1 MLQYV
6 LRRLATSVVVVLG
19 VSVITFIMLQGM
31 SGSPGRAILG
41 VQASVE
47 AVAAFDREHGYDK
60 SLFVQYF
67 TYLGQLLHGDL
78 GYSYKLNQSVNALLA
93 ENAGR
98 TAMLAGVAL
107 VLAIGIAV
115 PLGVFQ
121 AVKRNSVGDNV
132 LTTLT
137 FIAYSMPVFLLAM
150 LLIQVF
156 ALGLGILPAQA
167 AQSSSTW
174 VIFTEPRAMLLPVL
188 TLSGI
193 TVALYSRYQR
203 SAALDQLAQDYIRV
217 ARAKGLSM
225 RLVLTRHLLRNAC
238 LPLVTL
244 IGMTIPLLLAG
255 NLVVESVF
263 NYPGLGLLFFNAL
276 NNQDYPVLLGYTLV
290 AATLTVLGN
299 LLADLVVAVSDPRTQ
314 RA

>member
-1 MLQYV
+1 MTQYV
-6 LRRLATSVVVVLG
+6 LRRLVTSVIVVLG
-19 VSVITFIMLQGM
+19 VSVITFMLLHGM

-41 VQASVE
+41 VQASAE
-47 AVAAFDREHGYDK
+47 AVAAFDREHGYDR
-60 SLFVQYF
+60 SLVAQYF
-67 TYLGQLLHGDL
+67 SYLGQLLQGDL
-78 GYSYKLNQSVNALLA
+78 GYSYKLNQSVNALIG

-107 VLAIGIAV
+107 VLAICVAV
-115 PLGVFQ
+115 PLGVYQ
-121 AVKRNSVGDNV
+121 AVRRNSIGDNV

-137 FIAYSMPVFLLAM
+137 FVAYSMPVFLLAM

-167 AQSSSTW
+167 SQSSSTF

-188 TLSGI
+188 TLTGI

-225 RLVLTRHLLRNAC
+225 RMVLTRHLLRNAC

-263 NYPGLGLLFFNAL
+263 NYPGLGLLFFNSL

-290 AATLTVLGN
+290 ASTLTVLGN
-299 LLADLVVAVSDPRTQ
+299 LLADLVVAISDPRTQ

>member
-1 MLQYV
+1 MLQFV
-6 LRRLATSVVVVLG
+6 LRRLATSVIVVLG
-19 VSVITFIMLQGM
+19 VSVITFIMLHGM

-41 VQASVE
+41 VQASAE
-47 AVAAFDREHGYDK
+47 AVAAFDREHGYDR
-60 SLFVQYF
+60 SVIVQYLS
-67 TYLGQLLHGDL
+67 YLGGLLQGDL

-98 TAMLAGVAL
+98 TAMLAGTAL
-107 VLAIGIAV
+107 VLAIAVAV
-115 PLGVFQ
+115 PLGVYQ
-121 AVKRNSVGDNV
+121 AVKRNSFGDNV

-167 AQSSSTW
+167 SQSSSTW

-188 TLSGI
+188 TLTGV

-299 LLADLVVAVSDPRTQ
+299 LLADLLVAISDPRTQ

>member
-1 MLQYV
+1 MVQYV
-6 LRRLATSVVVVLG
+6 LRRLGTSAIVILG
-19 VSVITFIMLQGM
+19 VSLITFLLLHGM

-41 VQASVE
+41 VQASAE
-47 AVAAFDREHGYDK
+47 AVAAFDREHGYDR
-60 SLFVQYF
+60 SLVFQYF
-67 TYLGQLLHGDL
+67 DYLGGLVHGDL
-78 GYSYKLNQSVNALLA
+78 GHSYKLNQSVNALLA

-98 TAMLAGVAL
+98 TAMLSAVAL
-107 VLAIGIAV
+107 ALAICVAV

-137 FIAYSMPVFLLAM
+137 FVTYSMPVFLLAM
-150 LLIQVF
+150 LLIQLF
-156 ALGLGILPAQA
+156 AMGLGVLPAQA
-167 AQSSSTW
+167 AQSSSDF

-188 TLSGI
+188 TLTGV
-193 TVALYSRYQR
+193 TVAMYSRYQR

-238 LPLVTL
+238 VPLVTL
-244 IGMTIPLLLAG
+244 IGMSIPLLLAG

-263 NYPGLGLLFFNAL
+263 NYPGLGLLFFNGL

-299 LLADLVVAVSDPRTQ
+299 LVADVLVAATDPRTR

>member
-1 MLQYV
+1 MTRFV
-6 LRRLATSVVVVLG
+6 LRRLGTSAIVVLG
-19 VSVITFIMLQGM
+19 VSVITFIMLHGM

-41 VQASVE
+41 VQASAE
-47 AVAAFDREHGYDK
+47 AVAAFDHEHGYDQ
-60 SLFVQYF
+60 SLVVQYF
-67 TYLGQLLHGDL
+67 SYLGRLLHGDL
-78 GYSYKLNQSVNALLA
+78 GHSYKLNQSVNALLA

-107 VLAIGIAV
+107 LLAVAIAM
-115 PLGVFQ
+115 PLGVYQ
-121 AVKRNSVGDNV
+121 AVKRNSIGDNV

-167 AQSSSTW
+167 SQSSSTF

-188 TLSGI
+188 TLTGI

-290 AATLTVLGN
+290 ASILTVLGN

>member
-1 MLQYV
+1 MIQFV
-6 LRRLATSVVVVLG
+6 LRRLATSAIVVLG
-19 VSVITFIMLQGM
+19 VSVITFIMLHGM

-41 VQASVE
+41 VQASAE
-47 AVAAFDREHGYDK
+47 AVAAFDREHGYDR

-67 TYLGQLLHGDL
+67 SYLGRLLEGDL

-107 VLAIGIAV
+107 VLAVAIAV

-121 AVKRNSVGDNV
+121 AVKRNSIGDNV

-156 ALGLGILPAQA
+156 ALGLGVLPAQA
-167 AQSSSTW
+167 SQSSSTF

-188 TLSGI
+188 TLTGI

-299 LLADLVVAVSDPRTQ
+299 LLADLLVAVSDPRTQ

>member
-1 MLQYV
+1 VVQYV
-6 LRRLATSVVVVLG
+6 LRRLGTSAIVILG
-19 VSVITFIMLQGM
+19 VSLITFLLLHGM

-41 VQASVE
+41 VQASAE
-47 AVAAFDREHGYDK
+47 AVAAFDREHGYDR
-60 SLFVQYF
+60 SLAVQYLD
-67 TYLGQLLHGDL
+67 YLGGLLHGDL
-78 GYSYKLNQSVNALLA
+78 GHSYKLNQSVNALLA

-98 TAMLAGVAL
+98 TAMLSAVAL
-107 VLAIGIAV
+107 LLAIAVAV

-121 AVKRNSVGDNV
+121 AVKRNSVGDTV
-132 LTTLT
+132 LTALT
-137 FIAYSMPVFLLAM
+137 FVTYSMPVFLLAM
-150 LLIQVF
+150 LLIQFF
-156 ALGLGILPAQA
+156 AMGLGVLPAQA
-167 AQSSSTW
+167 AQSSSDF

-188 TLSGI
+188 TLTGV
-193 TVALYSRYQR
+193 TVAMYSRYQR
-203 SAALDQLAQDYIRV
+203 SAALDQLAQDYIWV

-238 LPLVTL
+238 VPLVTL
-244 IGMTIPLLLAG
+244 VGMSIPLLLAG

-263 NYPGLGLLFFNAL
+263 NYPGLGLLFFNGL

-299 LLADLVVAVSDPRTQ
+299 LVADVLVAATDPRTR

>member
-1 MLQYV
+1 MFPYV
-6 LRRLATSVVVVLG
+6 LRRLGTSAVVVLG
-19 VSVITFIMLQGM
+19 VSFIAFALLHGM

-41 VQASVE
+41 VQASAE
-47 AVAAFDREHGYDK
+47 AVAAFNHEHGYDR
-60 SLFVQYF
+60 SLVAQYVS
-67 TYLGQLLHGDL
+67 YLGQLLHGDL

-98 TAMLAGVAL
+98 TAMLAAVAL

-121 AVKRNSVGDNV
+121 AVRRNSVGDNV
-132 LTTLT
+132 VTALT
-137 FIAYSMPVFLLAM
+137 FVAYSMPVFLLAM

-156 ALGLGILPAQA
+156 ALGLGVFPAQA

-188 TLSGI
+188 TLAGV
-193 TVALYSRYQR
+193 TVAMYSRYQR

-217 ARAKGLSM
+217 ARAKGLST

-244 IGMTIPLLLAG
+244 IGMSIPLLLAG

-263 NYPGLGLLFFNAL
+263 NYPGLGLLFFNSL
-276 NNQDYPVLLGYTLV
+276 NNQDYPVLVGYTLV
-290 AATLTVLGN
+290 ASVMTVLGN
-299 LLADLVVAVSDPRTQ
+299 LLADLVVAISDPRT
-314 RA
+314 RST

>member
-1 MLQYV
+1 MTRYV
-6 LRRLATSVVVVLG
+6 LRRLATSAVVVLG
-19 VSVITFIMLQGM
+19 VSLITFMMLHGL

-41 VQASVE
+41 VEASAE
-47 AVAAFDREHGYDK
+47 AVAAFDREHGYDR
-60 SLFVQYF
+60 SLVVQYVM
-67 TYLGQLLHGDL
+67 YLGDLLQGDL
-78 GYSYKLNQSVNALLA
+78 GYSYRLNQSVNDLLA

-98 TAMLAGVAL
+98 TAMLAGAAL

-121 AVKRNSVGDNV
+121 AVKRNSVGDNL
-132 LTTLT
+132 LTALT
-137 FIAYSMPVFLLAM
+137 FVAYSMPVFLLAM

-167 AQSSSTW
+167 SQSSSNF

-188 TLSGI
+188 TLTGV
-193 TVALYSRYQR
+193 TVAMYSRYQR

-217 ARAKGLSM
+217 ARAKGLSTRM
-225 RLVLTRHLLRNAC
+225 VLTRHLLRNAC

-244 IGMTIPLLLAG
+244 IGMSIPLLLAG

-263 NYPGLGLLFFNAL
+263 NYPGLGLLFFNSL

-290 AATLTVLGN
+290 ASIMTVLGN

-314 RA
+314 NA

>member
-6 LRRLATSVVVVLG
+6 LRRLATSAIVVLG
-19 VSVITFIMLQGM
+19 VSVITFIMLHGM

-41 VQASVE
+41 VQASAE
-47 AVAAFDREHGYDK
+47 AVAAFDKANGYDR
-60 SLFVQYF
+60 SLVVQYLA
-67 TYLGQLLHGDL
+67 YLGKLLQGDL

-98 TAMLAGVAL
+98 TAMLAAVAL
-107 VLAIGIAV
+107 VLAICVAV

-121 AVKRNSVGDNV
+121 AVKRNSIGDNV

-137 FIAYSMPVFLLAM
+137 FVAYSMPVFLLAM

-156 ALGLGILPAQA
+156 ALGMGILPAQA
-167 AQSSSTW
+167 SQSSSTF

-188 TLSGI
+188 TLTGV
-193 TVALYSRYQR
+193 TVAMYSRYQR

-225 RLVLTRHLLRNAC
+225 RMVLTRHLLRNAC

-244 IGMTIPLLLAG
+244 IGMSIPLLLAG

-263 NYPGLGLLFFNAL
+263 NYPGLGLLFFNSL

-299 LLADLVVAVSDPRTQ
+299 LLADLVVAISDPRTQ

>member
-1 MLQYV
+1 MVTHV
-6 LRRLATSVVVVLG
+6 LRRLGTSVVVILG
-19 VSVITFIMLQGM
+19 VSFITFGILHGM

-41 VQASVE
+41 VQASAE
-47 AVAAFDREHGYDK
+47 AVAAFDREHGYDR
-60 SLFVQYF
+60 SLVAQYV
-67 TYLGQLLHGDL
+67 TYLGRLLHGDL
-78 GYSYKLNQSVNALLA
+78 GHSYKLNQSVNALLA

-98 TAMLAGVAL
+98 TAVMAAVAL
-107 VLAIGIAV
+107 LLAIGVAV

-121 AVKRNSVGDNV
+121 AVKRNSFGDNV
-132 LTTLT
+132 LTALT
-137 FIAYSMPVFLLAM
+137 FVGYSMPVFLLAM

-156 ALGLGILPAQA
+156 ALGMGLFSAQA
-167 AQSSSTW
+167 SQSGSMW
-174 VIFTEPRAMLLPVL
+174 AVFTEPRAMLLPVL
-188 TLSGI
+188 TLAGV
-193 TVALYSRYQR
+193 TVAMYSRYQR

-244 IGMTIPLLLAG
+244 IGMSIPLLLAG

-263 NYPGLGLLFFNAL
+263 NYPGLGLLFFNSL

-290 AATLTVLGN
+290 ASVMTVLGN
-299 LLADLVVAVSDPRTQ
+299 LLADLVVAISDPRT
-314 RA
+314 RST

>member
-1 MLQYV
+1 MVQYV
-6 LRRLATSVVVVLG
+6 LRRLGTSAIVILG
-19 VSVITFIMLQGM
+19 VSLITFLLLHGM

-41 VQASVE
+41 VQASPE
-47 AVAAFDREHGYDK
+47 AVAAFDREHGYDR
-60 SLFVQYF
+60 SLVIQYF
-67 TYLGQLLHGDL
+67 HYLGGLLHGDL
-78 GYSYKLNQSVNALLA
+78 GHSYKLNQSVNALLA

-98 TAMLAGVAL
+98 TAMLSAAAL
-107 VLAIGIAV
+107 LLAICVAV

-137 FIAYSMPVFLLAM
+137 FVTYSMPVFLLAM
-150 LLIQVF
+150 LLIQFF
-156 ALGLGILPAQA
+156 AMGLGVLPAQA
-167 AQSSSTW
+167 SQSSSTF

-188 TLSGI
+188 TLTGV
-193 TVALYSRYQR
+193 TVAMYSRYQR

-225 RLVLTRHLLRNAC
+225 RMVLTRHLLRNAC
-238 LPLVTL
+238 VPLVTL
-244 IGMTIPLLLAG
+244 IGMSIPLLLAG

-263 NYPGLGLLFFNAL
+263 NYPGLGLLFFNGL

-299 LLADLVVAVSDPRTQ
+299 LVADVLVAATDPRTR

>member
-1 MLQYV
+1 MTQYV
-6 LRRLATSVVVVLG
+6 LRRLVTSAIVVLG
-19 VSVITFIMLQGM
+19 VSVITFMLLHGM

-41 VQASVE
+41 VQASAE
-47 AVAAFDREHGYDK
+47 AVAAFDREHGYDR
-60 SLFVQYF
+60 SLVAQYL
-67 TYLGQLLHGDL
+67 TYLGQLLQGDL

-93 ENAGR
+93 DNAGR
-98 TAMLAGVAL
+98 TAMLAGVSL
-107 VLAIGIAV
+107 VLAVCVAV

-121 AVKRNSVGDNV
+121 AVKRNSLSDNV

-137 FIAYSMPVFLLAM
+137 FVAYSMPAFLLAM

-167 AQSSSTW
+167 SQSSSTF

-193 TVALYSRYQR
+193 TVAMYSRYQR

-225 RLVLTRHLLRNAC
+225 RMVLTRHLLRNAC

-263 NYPGLGLLFFNAL
+263 NYPGLGLLFFNSL

-290 AATLTVLGN
+290 ASVLTVLGN
-299 LLADLVVAVSDPRTQ
+299 LMADLVVAVSDPRTQ

>member
-1 MLQYV
+1 VLQYV
-6 LRRLATSVVVVLG
+6 LRRLGTSAVVVLG
-19 VSVITFIMLQGM
+19 VSVITFILLQGM

-41 VQASVE
+41 VQASAE
-47 AVAAFDREHGYDK
+47 AVAAFDREHGYDR
-60 SLFVQYF
+60 SLVVQYF
-67 TYLGQLLHGDL
+67 TYLGRLLHGDL
-78 GYSYKLNQSVNALLA
+78 GHSYKLNQSVNALLA

-167 AQSSSTW
+167 SQSSSAF

-188 TLSGI
+188 TLAGI

-263 NYPGLGLLFFNAL
+263 NYPGLGLLFFNSL

-290 AATLTVLGN
+290 ASTLTVLGN

>member
-1 MLQYV
+1 MTPYV
-6 LRRLATSVVVVLG
+6 LRRLGTSVVVILG
-19 VSVITFIMLQGM
+19 VSLITFLLLHGM

-41 VQASVE
+41 VQASPE
-47 AVAAFDREHGYDK
+47 AVAAFDREHGYDR
-60 SLFVQYF
+60 SLVVQYF
-67 TYLGQLLHGDL
+67 DYLGGLLHGDL
-78 GYSYKLNQSVNALLA
+78 GHSYKLNRSVNALLA

-98 TAMLAGVAL
+98 TAMLSAVAL
-107 VLAIGIAV
+107 ILAICAAV

-121 AVKRNSVGDNV
+121 AVKRGSIGDNV

-137 FIAYSMPVFLLAM
+137 FVAYSMPVFLLAM

-156 ALGLGILPAQA
+156 AMSLGVLPAQA
-167 AQSSSTW
+167 AQSSSNF

-188 TLSGI
+188 TLTGI

-217 ARAKGLSM
+217 ARAKGLST

-238 LPLVTL
+238 VPLVTL
-244 IGMTIPLLLAG
+244 IGMSIPLLLTG

-263 NYPGLGLLFFNAL
+263 NYPGLGLLFFNSL

-299 LLADLVVAVSDPRTQ
+299 FVADLLVAVTDPRTR

>member
-1 MLQYV
+1 MTQYV
-6 LRRLATSVVVVLG
+6 LRRLVTSVIVVLG
-19 VSVITFIMLQGM
+19 VSVITFMLLHGM

-41 VQASVE
+41 VQASAE
-47 AVAAFDREHGYDK
+47 AVAAFDREHGYDR
-60 SLFVQYF
+60 SLIAQYLA
-67 TYLGQLLHGDL
+67 YLGQLLQGDL
-78 GYSYKLNQSVNALLA
+78 GHSYKLNQSVNALLA
-93 ENAGR
+93 DNAGR
-98 TAMLAGVAL
+98 TAMLAGVSL
-107 VLAIGIAV
+107 VLAVCVAV

-137 FIAYSMPVFLLAM
+137 FVAYSMPVFLLAM

-167 AQSSSTW
+167 SQSSSTF

-188 TLSGI
+188 TLTGI

-225 RLVLTRHLLRNAC
+225 RMVLTRHLLRNAC

-263 NYPGLGLLFFNAL
+263 NYPGLGLLFFNSL

-290 AATLTVLGN
+290 ASVLTVLGN

>member
-1 MLQYV
+1 MTRFV
-6 LRRLATSVVVVLG
+6 LRRLGTSAIVVLG
-19 VSVITFIMLQGM
+19 VSVITFIMLHGM

-41 VQASVE
+41 VQASAE
-47 AVAAFDREHGYDK
+47 AVAAFDREHGYDQ
-60 SLFVQYF
+60 SLVVQYF
-67 TYLGQLLHGDL
+67 SYLGQLLHGDL
-78 GYSYKLNQSVNALLA
+78 GHSYKLNQSVNALLA

-107 VLAIGIAV
+107 LLAVAIAM
-115 PLGVFQ
+115 PLGVYQ
-121 AVKRNSVGDNV
+121 AVKRNSIGDNV

-167 AQSSSTW
+167 SQSSSTF

-188 TLSGI
+188 TLTGI

-290 AATLTVLGN
+290 ASILTVLGN

>member
-1 MLQYV
+1 MVQYV
-6 LRRLATSVVVVLG
+6 LRRLGTSAIVILG
-19 VSVITFIMLQGM
+19 VSLITFLLLHGM

-41 VQASVE
+41 VQASAE
-47 AVAAFDREHGYDK
+47 AVAAFDREHGYDQ
-60 SLFVQYF
+60 SLVIQYF
-67 TYLGQLLHGDL
+67 DYLGGLLHGDL
-78 GYSYKLNQSVNALLA
+78 GHSYKLNQSVNALLA

-98 TAMLAGVAL
+98 TAMLSAVAL
-107 VLAIGIAV
+107 ALAICVAV

-137 FIAYSMPVFLLAM
+137 FVAYSMPVFLLAM
-150 LLIQVF
+150 LLIQLF
-156 ALGLGILPAQA
+156 AMGLGVLPAQA
-167 AQSSSTW
+167 AQSSSNF
-174 VIFTEPRAMLLPVL
+174 VVFTEPRAMLLPVL
-188 TLSGI
+188 TLTGV
-193 TVALYSRYQR
+193 TVAMYSRYQR

-238 LPLVTL
+238 VPLVTL
-244 IGMTIPLLLAG
+244 IGMSIPLLLAG

-263 NYPGLGLLFFNAL
+263 NYPGLGLLFFNGL

-290 AATLTVLGN
+290 AAILTVLGN
-299 LLADLVVAVSDPRTQ
+299 LVADVLVAATDPRT
-314 RA
+314 RRT

>member
-1 MLQYV
+1 VIQYV
-6 LRRLATSVVVVLG
+6 LRRLGTSVIVVLG
-19 VSVITFIMLQGM
+19 VSVITFVLLHGM

-41 VQASVE
+41 VQASAE
-47 AVAAFDREHGYDK
+47 AVAAFDREHGYDR
-60 SLFVQYF
+60 SLVVQYLD
-67 TYLGQLLHGDL
+67 YLGRLLHGDL
-78 GYSYKLNQSVNALLA
+78 GYSYKLNQSVNSLLA

-98 TAMLAGVAL
+98 TAMLSAVAL
-107 VLAIGIAV
+107 ILAICMAV
-115 PLGVFQ
+115 PLGIFQ
-121 AVKRNSVGDNV
+121 AVRRGGIGDNV

-137 FIAYSMPVFLLAM
+137 FVAYSMPVFLLGM
-150 LLIQVF
+150 LLIQIF
-156 ALGLGILPAQA
+156 ALGMGVFPAQA
-167 AQSSSTW
+167 AQSSSNL

-188 TLSGI
+188 TLTGI
-193 TVALYSRYQR
+193 TVAQYSRYQR

-217 ARAKGLSM
+217 ARSKGLSM

-244 IGMTIPLLLAG
+244 IGLTIPLLLAG

-263 NYPGLGLLFFNAL
+263 NYPGLGLLFFNSL

-299 LLADLVVAVSDPRTQ
+299 LLADLLVAVSDPRTQ
-314 RA
+314 LT

>member
-1 MLQYV
+1 MTRYV
-6 LRRLATSVVVVLG
+6 LRRLATSAVVVLG
-19 VSVITFIMLQGM
+19 VSLITFMMLHGL

-41 VQASVE
+41 VEASVE
-47 AVAAFDREHGYDK
+47 AVAAFDREHGYDR
-60 SLFVQYF
+60 SLVVQYVM
-67 TYLGQLLHGDL
+67 YLGDLLQGDL
-78 GYSYKLNQSVNALLA
+78 GYSYRLNQSVNDLLA

-98 TAMLAGVAL
+98 TAMLAGAAL

-132 LTTLT
+132 LTALT
-137 FIAYSMPVFLLAM
+137 FVAYSMPVFLLAM

-167 AQSSSTW
+167 SQSSSNF

-188 TLSGI
+188 TLTGV
-193 TVALYSRYQR
+193 TVAMYSRYQR

-217 ARAKGLSM
+217 ARAKGLSTRM
-225 RLVLTRHLLRNAC
+225 VLTRHLLRNAC

-244 IGMTIPLLLAG
+244 IGMSIPLLLAG

-263 NYPGLGLLFFNAL
+263 NYPGLGLLFFNSL

-290 AATLTVLGN
+290 ASIMTVLGN

-314 RA
+314 NA

>member
-1 MLQYV
+1 MIPYV
-6 LRRLATSVVVVLG
+6 LRRLGTAVIVILG
-19 VSVITFIMLQGM
+19 VSVITFILLHGM
-31 SGSPGRAILG
+31 AGSPGRAVLG
-41 VQASVE
+41 VQASPQ
-47 AVAAFDREHGYDK
+47 AVAAFDHEHGYDR
-60 SLFVQYF
+60 SVVVQYLG
-67 TYLGQLLHGDL
+67 YLGGLLHGDL
-78 GYSYKLNQSVNALLA
+78 GYSYKLNQSVAALLG

-98 TAMLAGVAL
+98 TALLSAVAL
-107 VLAIGIAV
+107 ILAVCAAV

-121 AVKRNSVGDNV
+121 AVKRGSIGDNV

-137 FIAYSMPVFLLAM
+137 FVAYSMPVFLLAM

-156 ALGLGILPAQA
+156 AMGLGLFPAQA
-167 AQSSSTW
+167 SQSSSTF
-174 VIFTEPRAMLLPVL
+174 VIFTDPRAMLLPVL
-188 TLSGI
+188 TLTGV

-238 LPLVTL
+238 VPLVTL

-255 NLVVESVF
+255 NVVVESVF
-263 NYPGLGLLFFNAL
+263 NYPGLGLLFYNSL

-299 LLADLVVAVSDPRTQ
+299 LLADLLVAATDPRTR

>member
-1 MLQYV
+1 VTRYV
-6 LRRLATSVVVVLG
+6 LRRLVTSVIVVLG
-19 VSVITFIMLQGM
+19 VSVITFVLLHGM

-41 VQASVE
+41 VQASAE
-47 AVAAFDREHGYDK
+47 AVAAFDREHGYDR
-60 SLFVQYF
+60 SLVAQYF
-67 TYLGQLLHGDL
+67 TYLGQLLQGDL
-78 GYSYKLNQSVNALLA
+78 GHSYKLNQSVNALLA

-107 VLAIGIAV
+107 VLAICIAV
-115 PLGVFQ
+115 PLGVYQ
-121 AVKRNSVGDNV
+121 AVKRNSIGDNV

-137 FIAYSMPVFLLAM
+137 FVAYSMPVFLLAM

-167 AQSSSTW
+167 SQSSSTF

-188 TLSGI
+188 TLTGI

-225 RLVLTRHLLRNAC
+225 RMVLTRHLLRNAC

-263 NYPGLGLLFFNAL
+263 NYPGLGLLFFNSL

-290 AATLTVLGN
+290 ASTLTVLGN
-299 LLADLVVAVSDPRTQ
+299 LLADLVVAISDPRTQ

>member
-1 MLQYV
+1 MIQYV
-6 LRRLATSVVVVLG
+6 LRRLGTSVIVVLG
-19 VSVITFIMLQGM
+19 VSVITFVLLHGM

-41 VQASVE
+41 VQASAE
-47 AVAAFDREHGYDK
+47 AVAAFDREHGYDR
-60 SLFVQYF
+60 SLVVQYLD
-67 TYLGQLLHGDL
+67 YLGRLLHGDL
-78 GYSYKLNQSVNALLA
+78 GYSYKLNQSVNSLLA

-98 TAMLAGVAL
+98 TAMLSAVAL
-107 VLAIGIAV
+107 ILAICMAV
-115 PLGVFQ
+115 PLGIFQ
-121 AVKRNSVGDNV
+121 AVRRGGIGDNV

-137 FIAYSMPVFLLAM
+137 FVAYSMPVFLLGM
-150 LLIQVF
+150 LLIQIF
-156 ALGLGILPAQA
+156 ALGMGVFPAQA
-167 AQSSSTW
+167 AQSSSNL

-188 TLSGI
+188 TLTGI
-193 TVALYSRYQR
+193 TVAQYSRYQR

-217 ARAKGLSM
+217 ARSKGLSM

-244 IGMTIPLLLAG
+244 IGLTIPLLLAG

-263 NYPGLGLLFFNAL
+263 NYPGLGLLFFNSL

-299 LLADLVVAVSDPRTQ
+299 LLADLLVAVSDPRTQ
-314 RA
+314 LT

>member
-1 MLQYV
+1 M
-6 LRRLATSVVVVLG
+6 
-19 VSVITFIMLQGM
+19 
-31 SGSPGRAILG
+31 
-41 VQASVE
+41 
-47 AVAAFDREHGYDK
+47 
-60 SLFVQYF
+60 
-67 TYLGQLLHGDL
+67 
-78 GYSYKLNQSVNALLA
+78 NALLA

-107 VLAIGIAV
+107 LLAIVIAV

-132 LTTLT
+132 VTTLT
-137 FIAYSMPVFLLAM
+137 FVAYSMPVFLFAM

-167 AQSSSTW
+167 SQSSSTF

-188 TLSGI
+188 TLTGV

-217 ARAKGLSM
+217 ARAKGLSTRM
-225 RLVLTRHLLRNAC
+225 VLTRHLLRNAC

-263 NYPGLGLLFFNAL
+263 NYPGLGLLFFNSL

-290 AATLTVLGN
+290 ASTLTVLGN
-299 LLADLVVAVSDPRTQ
+299 LLADLLVAASDPRTQ

>member
-1 MLQYV
+1 MVQYV
-6 LRRLATSVVVVLG
+6 LRRLGTSAIVILG
-19 VSVITFIMLQGM
+19 VSLITFLLLHGM

-41 VQASVE
+41 VQASAE
-47 AVAAFDREHGYDK
+47 AVAAFDREHGYDQ
-60 SLFVQYF
+60 SLVIQYLD
-67 TYLGQLLHGDL
+67 YLGGLLHGDL
-78 GYSYKLNQSVNALLA
+78 GHSYKLNQSVNALLA

-98 TAMLAGVAL
+98 TAMLSAVAL
-107 VLAIGIAV
+107 ALAICVAV

-137 FIAYSMPVFLLAM
+137 FVAYSMPVFLLAM
-150 LLIQVF
+150 LLIQLF
-156 ALGLGILPAQA
+156 AMGLGVLPAQA
-167 AQSSSTW
+167 AQSSSNF
-174 VIFTEPRAMLLPVL
+174 VVFTEPRAMLLPVL
-188 TLSGI
+188 TLTGV
-193 TVALYSRYQR
+193 TVAMYSRYQR

-238 LPLVTL
+238 VPLVTL
-244 IGMTIPLLLAG
+244 IGMSIPLLLAG

-263 NYPGLGLLFFNAL
+263 NYPGLGLLFFNGL

-290 AATLTVLGN
+290 AAILTVLGN
-299 LLADLVVAVSDPRTQ
+299 LVADVLVAATDPRT
-314 RA
+314 RRT

>member
-1 MLQYV
+1 MVQYV
-6 LRRLATSVVVVLG
+6 LRRLGTSVVVILG
-19 VSVITFIMLQGM
+19 VSLITFLLLHGM

-41 VQASVE
+41 VQASAE
-47 AVAAFDREHGYDK
+47 AVAAFDREHGYDR
-60 SLFVQYF
+60 SLVIQYF
-67 TYLGQLLHGDL
+67 DYLGGLLHGDL
-78 GYSYKLNQSVNALLA
+78 GHSYKLNQSVNALLA

-98 TAMLAGVAL
+98 TAMLSAVAL
-107 VLAIGIAV
+107 ILAICAAV

-121 AVKRNSVGDNV
+121 AVKRNSIGDNV
-132 LTTLT
+132 LTALT
-137 FIAYSMPVFLLAM
+137 FVAYSMPVFLLAM

-156 ALGLGILPAQA
+156 AMGLGVLPAQA
-167 AQSSSTW
+167 AQSSSDF

-193 TVALYSRYQR
+193 TVAMYSRYQR

-225 RLVLTRHLLRNAC
+225 RMVLTRHLLRNAC
-238 LPLVTL
+238 IPLVTL
-244 IGMTIPLLLAG
+244 IGMSIPLLLTG

-263 NYPGLGLLFFNAL
+263 NYPGLGLLFFNSL

-299 LLADLVVAVSDPRTQ
+299 LVADVLVAATDPRTR

>member
-1 MLQYV
+1 MVQYV
-6 LRRLATSVVVVLG
+6 LRRLGTSAIVILG
-19 VSVITFIMLQGM
+19 VSLITFLLLHGM

-41 VQASVE
+41 VQASAE
-47 AVAAFDREHGYDK
+47 AVAAFDREHGYDR
-60 SLFVQYF
+60 SLVVQYLD
-67 TYLGQLLHGDL
+67 YLGGLLHGDL
-78 GYSYKLNQSVNALLA
+78 GHSYKLNQSVNALLA

-98 TAMLAGVAL
+98 TAMLSAVAL
-107 VLAIGIAV
+107 VLAIAVAV

-121 AVKRNSVGDNV
+121 AVRRNSVGDNV
-132 LTTLT
+132 LTALT
-137 FIAYSMPVFLLAM
+137 FVTYSMPVFLLAM
-150 LLIQVF
+150 LLIQFF
-156 ALGLGILPAQA
+156 AMGLGVLPAQA
-167 AQSSSTW
+167 AQSSSDF
-174 VIFTEPRAMLLPVL
+174 VVFTEPRAMLLPVL
-188 TLSGI
+188 TLTGV
-193 TVALYSRYQR
+193 TVAMYSRYQR

-238 LPLVTL
+238 VPLVTL
-244 IGMTIPLLLAG
+244 IGMSIPLLLAG

-263 NYPGLGLLFFNAL
+263 NYPGLGLLFFNGL

-299 LLADLVVAVSDPRTQ
+299 LVADVLVAATDPRTR

>member
-1 MLQYV
+1 MIQYV
-6 LRRLATSVVVVLG
+6 LRRLATSAIVVLG
-19 VSVITFIMLQGM
+19 VSVITFIILHGM

-41 VQASVE
+41 VQASAE
-47 AVAAFDREHGYDK
+47 AVAAFNRENGYDD
-60 SLFVQYF
+60 SIVVQYF
-67 TYLGQLLHGDL
+67 SYLGKLLHGDL

-107 VLAIGIAV
+107 LLAIVIAV

-132 LTTLT
+132 VTTLT
-137 FIAYSMPVFLLAM
+137 FVAYSMPVFLFAM

-167 AQSSSTW
+167 SQSSSTF

-188 TLSGI
+188 TLTGV

-217 ARAKGLSM
+217 ARAKGLSTRM
-225 RLVLTRHLLRNAC
+225 VLTRHLLRNAC

-263 NYPGLGLLFFNAL
+263 NYPGLGLLFFNSL

-290 AATLTVLGN
+290 ASTLTVLGN
-299 LLADLVVAVSDPRTQ
+299 LLADLLVAASDPRTQ

>member
-1 MLQYV
+1 MTPYV
-6 LRRLATSVVVVLG
+6 LRRLGTSLIVILG
-19 VSVITFIMLQGM
+19 VSLITFLLLHGM

-41 VQASVE
+41 VQASPE
-47 AVAAFDREHGYDK
+47 AVAAFDREHGYDR
-60 SLFVQYF
+60 SLVVQYF
-67 TYLGQLLHGDL
+67 DYLGGLLHGDL
-78 GYSYKLNQSVNALLA
+78 GHSYKLNRSVNALLA

-98 TAMLAGVAL
+98 TAMLSAVAL
-107 VLAIGIAV
+107 VLAICAAV

-121 AVKRNSVGDNV
+121 AVKRGSVGDNV
-132 LTTLT
+132 LTTIT
-137 FIAYSMPVFLLAM
+137 FVAYSMPVFLLAM

-156 ALGLGILPAQA
+156 AMSLGVLPAQA
-167 AQSSSTW
+167 AQSSSNF

-188 TLSGI
+188 TLTGI

-238 LPLVTL
+238 VPLVTL
-244 IGMTIPLLLAG
+244 IGMSIPLLLTG

-263 NYPGLGLLFFNAL
+263 NYPGLGLLFFNSL

-299 LLADLVVAVSDPRTQ
+299 FVADLLVAVTDPRT
-314 RA
+314 R

>member
-1 MLQYV
+1 MVQYV
-6 LRRLATSVVVVLG
+6 LRRLATSAIVILG
-19 VSVITFIMLQGM
+19 VSLITFLLLHGM

-41 VQASVE
+41 VQASAE
-47 AVAAFDREHGYDK
+47 AVAAFDREHGYDR
-60 SLFVQYF
+60 SLVIQYLD
-67 TYLGQLLHGDL
+67 YLGGLLHGDL
-78 GYSYKLNQSVNALLA
+78 GHSYKLNQSVNALLA

-98 TAMLAGVAL
+98 TAMLSAAAL
-107 VLAIGIAV
+107 VLAICVAV

-121 AVKRNSVGDNV
+121 AVKRNSIGDNV

-137 FIAYSMPVFLLAM
+137 FVTYSMPVFLLAM
-150 LLIQVF
+150 LLIQLF
-156 ALGLGILPAQA
+156 AMGLGVLPAQA
-167 AQSSSTW
+167 SQSSSTF

-188 TLSGI
+188 TLTGV
-193 TVALYSRYQR
+193 TVAMYSRYQR

-238 LPLVTL
+238 VPLVTL
-244 IGMTIPLLLAG
+244 IGMSIPLLLAG

-263 NYPGLGLLFFNAL
+263 NYPGLGLLFFNGL

-299 LLADLVVAVSDPRTQ
+299 LVADVLVAATDPRTR

>member
-1 MLQYV
+1 MVQYV
-6 LRRLATSVVVVLG
+6 LRRLGTSAIVILG
-19 VSVITFIMLQGM
+19 VSLITFLLLHGM

-41 VQASVE
+41 VQASAE
-47 AVAAFDREHGYDK
+47 AVAAFDREHGYDR
-60 SLFVQYF
+60 SLVLQYF
-67 TYLGQLLHGDL
+67 DYLGGLLHGDL
-78 GYSYKLNQSVNALLA
+78 GHSYKLNQSVNALLA

-98 TAMLAGVAL
+98 TAMLSAVAL
-107 VLAIGIAV
+107 ALAICAAV

-137 FIAYSMPVFLLAM
+137 FVTYSMPVFLLAM
-150 LLIQVF
+150 LLIQLF
-156 ALGLGILPAQA
+156 AMGLGVLPAQA
-167 AQSSSTW
+167 AQSSSNF
-174 VIFTEPRAMLLPVL
+174 VVFTEPRAMLLPVL
-188 TLSGI
+188 TLTGV
-193 TVALYSRYQR
+193 TVAMYSRYQR

-238 LPLVTL
+238 VPLVTL
-244 IGMTIPLLLAG
+244 IGMSIPLLLAG

-263 NYPGLGLLFFNAL
+263 NYPGLGLLFFNGL

-290 AATLTVLGN
+290 AAILTVLGN
-299 LLADLVVAVSDPRTQ
+299 LVADVLVAATDPRTR

>member
-1 MLQYV
+1 MFPFV
-6 LRRLATSVVVVLG
+6 LRRLGTSAIVVLG
-19 VSVITFIMLQGM
+19 VSVITFIMLHGM

-41 VQASVE
+41 VQASAE
-47 AVAAFDREHGYDK
+47 AVAAFDREHGYDQ
-60 SLFVQYF
+60 SLVVQYF
-67 TYLGQLLHGDL
+67 SYLSQLLHGDL
-78 GYSYKLNQSVNALLA
+78 GHSYKLNQSVNALLA

-107 VLAIGIAV
+107 LLAIAIAM
-115 PLGVFQ
+115 PLGVYQ
-121 AVKRNSVGDNV
+121 AVKRNSIGDNV

-167 AQSSSTW
+167 SQSSSTF

-188 TLSGI
+188 TLTGI

-290 AATLTVLGN
+290 ASILTVLGN

>member
-1 MLQYV
+1 MLQFV
-6 LRRLATSVVVVLG
+6 LRRLATSVIVVLG
-19 VSVITFIMLQGM
+19 VSVITFVMLHGM

-41 VQASVE
+41 VQASAE
-47 AVAAFDREHGYDK
+47 AVAAFDREHGYDR
-60 SLFVQYF
+60 SVIVQYF
-67 TYLGQLLHGDL
+67 TYLGRLLQGDL

-98 TAMLAGVAL
+98 TAMLAGTAL
-107 VLAIGIAV
+107 VLAIAVAV

-121 AVKRNSVGDNV
+121 AVKRNSIGDNV

-137 FIAYSMPVFLLAM
+137 FVAYSMPVFLLAM

-167 AQSSSTW
+167 SQSSSTW

-188 TLSGI
+188 TLTGV

-299 LLADLVVAVSDPRTQ
+299 LLADLLVAVSDPRTQ